1 MKRKLR
7 IVLLV
12 VVVAGVLAGAVFLV
26 TQKKKE
32 LTRVPEYGRKPMP
45 VTAVKAEKGD
55 LHKKKDYLGVVKP
68 AREAGVSTKVSAKV
82 EAVHVD
88 EGDEVNAGEI
98 LVELDSAEVG
108 HKLDSIQSRIREAEA
123 DLSGNKAT
131 TRALESS
138 YRYWKSEK
146 ARNQNLLEKD
156 AVSASEAERVAEK
169 AAEVRGK
176 LTAAKE
182 KTTAIK
188 ARISSLRNQKKEI
201 RAKLDY
207 YAITSQYNGTVSER
221 LTDPGD
227 MASPSKLL
235 LKIED
240 RQALKISFDIPQADF
255 PEVSRD
261 QEVVFSVQGQ
271 DKSAR
276 LSLVHPSLNRARMK
290 KAEVWLQGKDRDGLT
305 PGAYLPVSV
314 IVENLQDV
322 TLVPRSALIASP
334 GDEKHVFTVN
344 KGRLQARPVKV
355 LAMSRDQIA
364 VEGVSPGTR
373 IVQNTFLGWNRL
385 SSGEKVEVIQ

>member
-1 MKRKLR
+1 MRRNLR
-7 IVLLV
+7 IVLV
-12 VVVAGVLAGAVFLV
+12 VVIVVGVLAAAVFLV
-26 TQKKKE
+26 AQKKKE
-32 LTRVPEYGRKPMP
+32 LGQAPEYGDKPMP

-82 EAVHVD
+82 ETVHVD
-88 EGDEVNAGEI
+88 EGDRVNAGEI
-98 LVELDSAEVG
+98 LVELDSEEIG
-108 HKLDSIQSRIREAEA
+108 YKLDSIQSRIQEAEA

-146 ARNQNLLEKD
+146 ERNQNLLEKK

-188 ARISSLRNQKKEI
+188 ARISSLRNQKKEL

-221 LTDPGD
+221 LVDPGD

-240 RQALKISFDIPQADF
+240 R
-255 PEVSRD
+255 
-261 QEVVFSVQGQ
+261 
-271 DKSAR
+271 
-276 LSLVHPSLNRARMK
+276 
-290 KAEVWLQGKDRDGLT
+290 
-305 PGAYLPVSV
+305 
-314 IVENLQDV
+314 
-322 TLVPRSALIASP
+322 
-334 GDEKHVFTVN
+334 
-344 KGRLQARPVKV
+344 
-355 LAMSRDQIA
+355 
-364 VEGVSPGTR
+364 
-373 IVQNTFLGWNRL
+373 
-385 SSGEKVEVIQ
+385 